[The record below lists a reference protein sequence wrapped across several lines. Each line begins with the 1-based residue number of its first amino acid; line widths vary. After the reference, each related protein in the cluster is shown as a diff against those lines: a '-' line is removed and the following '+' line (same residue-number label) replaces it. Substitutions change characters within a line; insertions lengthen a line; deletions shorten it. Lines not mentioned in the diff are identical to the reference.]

1 MLRRALDLRIKNPG
15 FLVLILP
22 VLNWNLEGLAENFK
36 ALLSSLDF
44 ILCPGARQGHIGVFE

>member
-1 MLRRALDLRIKNPG
+1 MLRRALDLRIKKPG

-22 VLNWNLEGLAENFK
+22 VLYWNLEGLAENFK

-44 ILCPGARQGHIGVFE
+44 ILCTGAQQGQSRVFE